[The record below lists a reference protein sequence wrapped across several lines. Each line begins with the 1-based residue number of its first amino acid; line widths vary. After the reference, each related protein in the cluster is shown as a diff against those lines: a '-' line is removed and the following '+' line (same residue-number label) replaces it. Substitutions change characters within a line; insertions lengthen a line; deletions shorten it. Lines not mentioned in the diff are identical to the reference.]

1 MDILL
6 KVSPGATPRI
16 LSDLWERKKT
26 LMDIGLGM
34 QHLRRVPDWIIHYS
48 TSVIGM
54 STQKCYT
61 DKDTLLP
68 ICISLVEDY
77 S

>member
-1 MDILL
+1 
-6 KVSPGATPRI
+6 
-16 LSDLWERKKT
+16 
-26 LMDIGLGM
+26 MDIGLGM

-48 TSVIGM
+48 VSAIGM
-54 STQKCYT
+54 GTQKCYR
-61 DKDTLLP
+61 DKDTLFP